1 MNLCRHV
8 AIILISWACSSY
20 CQSAGCDGAIEC
32 STNSTYPTLAT
43 ITPSTTYEYCDLSGY
58 YVSRWLKLV
67 IPAEGWVKIDVT
79 AADQVGL
86 VGLNLHLI
94 E

>member
-1 MNLCRHV
+1 
-8 AIILISWACSSY
+8 
-20 CQSAGCDGAIEC
+20 
-32 STNSTYPTLAT
+32 
-43 ITPSTTYEYCDLSGY
+43 
-58 YVSRWLKLV
+58 V